1 MARLASLALFL
12 LLLCPAGAQAQPKPR
27 AERPTY
33 ALGDKWIRSDGVFE
47 LIRVEKDRYVFS
59 ARPRWEIHLTKNLGI
74 ARVQR
79 NDEVIEFAHPLDL
92 KWPLEVGQTGSQN
105 TSWQTPGTSGRWPP
119 IAITWKVDSYE
130 DVKVFAGTFKAFK
143 ILVTLTRQDGRQFE
157 NALWYAPEARQLVKM
172 EGATGI
178 FKFQIAGL
186 DRPTAGPIQ
195 FALEGLPEKD
205 RIGVDG
211 FTIGGKVTAGKGLAT
226 VAVTVNG
233 AEVATRDER
242 RAPKPEIELN
252 VPIKLREG
260 KNVVIVTATD
270 ADGTSRQEAR
280 AVIYLPPPGSAV
292 AGLPGAGPPP
302 EGRPGPPPFPKRLG
316 GPVRP
321 GAPGTTRPGG
331 EPPAQPQ
338 TQQPQPPQPQTQQP
352 QPPQAQPPQVA
363 AVPPSSAPA
372 VAPLQVTLSSPREQ
386 ARVEQETVALA
397 GLASSGRH
405 VRRVVV
411 SVNGVEVSRQ
421 DPGAPSA
428 AVNLPLKLREGQNT
442 VVVTATDADGVTQQ
456 EVRTVYYEKSA
467 PLNVSFRYPE
477 DRSRVT
483 EESSVVAA
491 VVTSSKGI
499 AKVTVQLNGVEVH
512 QQGGKAPQPSVAVS
526 TPIVLKEGANAIV
539 LTATE
544 TGGAVRQEVRT
555 VIYDKPRPV
564 AAAAPGA
571 AAPPPPAVT
580 HDSWAV
586 IIGVGRYQSTDIPSL
601 RYTVADADSLYQI
614 LVGPGGFRKEHVLLI
629 TDKTEKTPTLR
640 NIKWALG
647 TFLARSAKKDDTVL
661 IFFAGHG
668 APEIDQRGVERDGL
682 AKYLIPSDA
691 DPDDLYSTALP
702 MDEMQTIFGRV
713 EAERMVVF
721 LDACYS
727 GAAGGRTFSSK
738 KTRAANLDDQFLE
751 RLTRSKGR
759 AIITASRT
767 SEVSIELAELGHG
780 IFTYYLVQGLKG
792 AADLNKDGIITVQ
805 ELYEYVEQQVSAKS
819 RSVGGNQHPVM
830 KGEMEGALPLVK
842 VR

>member
-1 MARLASLALFL
+1 MKTTPARLAPFILLL
-12 LLLCPAGAQAQPKPR
+12 LLLCPAAVTAQPKPR

-33 ALGDKWIRSDGVFE
+33 TLGEKWIRSDGLYE

-59 ARPRWEIHLTKNLGI
+59 ARPKWEVHLSKDLGI
-74 ARVQR
+74 ARVQHG
-79 NDEVIEFAHPLDL
+79 DGVIEFTHPIDL
-92 KWPLEVGQTGSQN
+92 KWPLEVGQTGSLN
-105 TSWQTPGTSGRWPP
+105 TTWQTPITSGRWLPV
-119 IAITWKVDSYE
+119 AVTWKVASYE
-130 DVKVFAGTFKAFK
+130 DVQVFAGTFKAFR
-143 ILVTLTRQDGRQFE
+143 ILMTFTRQDRRQFE
-157 NALWYAPEARQLVKM
+157 YTLWYAPDARQFVKM
-172 EGATGI
+172 DGASSLL
-178 FKFQIAGL
+178 KFQIAGL

-226 VAVTVNG
+226 VTVTVNG
-233 AEVATRDER
+233 AEVATRDAR
-242 RAPKPEIELN
+242 RAPKPEIALN
-252 VPIKLREG
+252 VPVKLREG

-280 AVIYLPPPGSAV
+280 GVLYLPPGGAAV
-292 AGLPGAGPPP
+292 SGLPGGGPPP
-302 EGRPGPPPFPKRLG
+302 EGRPGPPPFPN
-316 GPVRP
+316 RP
-321 GAPGTTRPGG
+321 GGQGRPGLPGAARPGG

-338 TQQPQPPQPQTQQP
+338 PQQPPR
-352 QPPQAQPPQVA
+352 PPQVA
-363 AVPPSSAPA
+363 AVPPAPAPA
-372 VAPLQVTLSSPREQ
+372 VAPLQVTLSSPTEQ

-397 GLASSGRH
+397 GLASAAKQ

-421 DPGAPSA
+421 DPGAPSV
-428 AVNLPLKLREGQNT
+428 AVNLPLKLREGPNT

-456 EVRTVYYEKSA
+456 EVRTVHYEKPA
-467 PLNVSFRYPE
+467 PLIVSFRYPE

-483 EESSVVAA
+483 EDSSVVAA

-512 QQGGKAPQPSVAVS
+512 QQGAKTPQRSVAVS
-526 TPIVLKEGANAIV
+526 APIVLKEGANAIV
-539 LTATE
+539 LTAVE
-544 TGGAVRQEVRT
+544 AGGAVRQEVRT
-555 VIYDKPRPV
+555 VIYDKPKPV
-564 AAAAPGA
+564 AVAAPGA
-571 AAPPPPAVT
+571 SPPPPAVK

-601 RYTVADADSLYQI
+601 RFTVSDAESLYQI
-614 LVGPGGFRKEHVLLI
+614 VVGPGGFKKEHVLLI

-738 KTRAANLDDQFLE
+738 KTRAGNLDDQFLE

-759 AIITASRT
+759 AIITASRP
-767 SEVSIELAELGHG
+767 SEVSIELPELGHG

-805 ELYEYVEQQVSAKS
+805 ELYEYVEQQVSVKS

>member
-1 MARLASLALFL
+1 MARLAPFALFL
-12 LLLCPAGAQAQPKPR
+12 LLLCPGSAPAQPKPR

-33 ALGDKWIRSDGVFE
+33 TLGEKWIRSDGLFE

-59 ARPRWEIHLTKNLGI
+59 ARPKWEIHLSKDLGI

-79 NDEVIEFAHPLDL
+79 GDGVIEFTHPIDL
-92 KWPLEVGQTGSQN
+92 KWPLEVGQTGSLN
-105 TSWQTPGTSGRWPP
+105 TAWQTPSTSGRWPP
-119 IAITWKVDSYE
+119 IVVTWKVDSYE
-130 DVKVFAGTFKAFK
+130 DVKVFAGTFKAFR
-143 ILVTLTRQDGRQFE
+143 ILMTFTLQGGRQVE
-157 NALWYAPEARQLVKM
+157 NTLWYAPEARQFVKM
-172 EGATGI
+172 DGASGLL
-178 FKFQIAGL
+178 KFQIAGL

-195 FALEGLPEKD
+195 FALDGLPEKD

-211 FTIGGKVTAGKGLAT
+211 FTIGGKVMAGKGLAT
-226 VAVTVNG
+226 VTVTVNG

-242 RAPKPEIELN
+242 SAPKPEMTLN

-280 AVIYLPPPGSAV
+280 GLFYLPPGGSAV
-292 AGLPGAGPPP
+292 AGLPGGGPPP
-302 EGRPGPPPFPKRLG
+302 EGRPGPPSFPN
-316 GPVRP
+316 
-321 GAPGTTRPGG
+321 RPGG
-331 EPPAQPQ
+331 QGRPGFPGAARPGEQPPAQPQ
-338 TQQPQPPQPQTQQP
+338 TPQPPR
-352 QPPQAQPPQVA
+352 PPQVA
-363 AVPPSSAPA
+363 AVPPPPAPA
-372 VAPLQVTLSSPREQ
+372 VAPLQVTLSSPTEQ

-397 GLASSGRH
+397 GLASSGKQ

-442 VVVTATDADGVTQQ
+442 VVVTATDGDGVTQQ

-483 EESSVVAA
+483 EDSSVVAA

-512 QQGGKAPQPSVAVS
+512 QQGAKTPERSVAVS
-526 TPIVLKEGANAIV
+526 APIVLKEGANAIV

-544 TGGAVRQEVRT
+544 AGGAVRQEVRT
-555 VIYDKPRPV
+555 VIYDKPKPV
-564 AAAAPGA
+564 AAAAAGA
-571 AAPPPPAVT
+571 AAPPPPAVK

-759 AIITASRT
+759 AIITASRP
-767 SEVSIELAELGHG
+767 SEVSIELPELGHG

-792 AADLNKDGIITVQ
+792 AADLNKDGIVTVQ

>member
-1 MARLASLALFL
+1 MACPRARRRLSSLAPLAL
-12 LLLCPAGAQAQPKPR
+12 IAVVLSSGSAPAQPPR

-33 ALGDKWIRSDGVFE
+33 TLGEKWIRSDGLFE
-47 LIRVEKDRYVFS
+47 LIRVEKDGYVFS
-59 ARPRWEIHLTKNLGI
+59 AKPKWEIHLTKDLGI
-74 ARVQR
+74 VRIQR
-79 NDEVIEFAHPLDL
+79 GDGVFQFAHPIEL
-92 KWPLEVGQTGSQN
+92 KWPLEVGQTGSLN
-105 TSWQTPGTSGRWPP
+105 TTWQTPGTSGRWPP
-119 IAITWKVDSYE
+119 VAIAWKIASYE
-130 DVKVFAGTFKAFK
+130 DVTVPAGTFKAFR
-143 ILVTLTRQDGRQFE
+143 ILITFTRQDRSQLE
-157 NALWYAPEARQLVKM
+157 NVLWYAPEARQFVKM
-172 EGATGI
+172 DGATG
-178 FKFQIAGL
+178 FLRFQVAGL
-186 DRPTAGPIQ
+186 DRATTGPIQ
-195 FALEGLPEKD
+195 FALEGLPEKE

-211 FTIGGKVTAGKGLAT
+211 FTIGGRVTAGKGLAT
-226 VAVTVNG
+226 VVVTVNG
-233 AEVATRDER
+233 ADVATVDDR
-242 RAPKPEIELN
+242 RAPKPEIALK
-252 VPIKLREG
+252 VPVKLRDG

-270 ADGTSRQEAR
+270 AEGTSRQEAR
-280 AVIYLPPPGSAV
+280 SIFYLPPGGSPGGQGRASV
-292 AGLPGAGPPP
+292 PGA
-302 EGRPGPPPFPKRLG
+302 
-316 GPVRP
+316 
-321 GAPGTTRPGG
+321 TRPG
-331 EPPAQPQ
+331 EQPVAPPQATQPREPTQPQAPPAQAPRL
-338 TQQPQPPQPQTQQP
+338 
-352 QPPQAQPPQVA
+352 PQVVS
-363 AVPPSSAPA
+363 VPPAS
-372 VAPLQVTLSSPREQ
+372 APLQVTLSSPTEQ
-386 ARVEQETVALA
+386 ARVENETVALA
-397 GLASSGRH
+397 GLASGGRQ

-411 SVNGVEVSRQ
+411 SVNGLEVSRQ
-421 DPGAPSA
+421 EPGAPSV

-442 VVVTATDADGVTQQ
+442 VVVTVTDADGVTQQ
-456 EVRTVYYEKSA
+456 EVRTVHYEKPA

-483 EESSVVAA
+483 EDSSVVAA
-491 VVTSSKGI
+491 VVTSSRGI

-512 QQGGKAPQPSVAVS
+512 RQGDKTPQRSVAVS
-526 TPIVLKEGANAIV
+526 APIVFKEGANAIV

-544 TGGAVRQEVRT
+544 AGGAVRQEVRT
-555 VIYDKPRPV
+555 VIYDKPKPV
-564 AAAAPGA
+564 AAATGTA
-571 AAPPPPAVT
+571 AAPPPAVK
-580 HDSWAV
+580 HDTWAV
-586 IIGVGRYQSTDIPSL
+586 IIGVGRYQSTEIPSL
-601 RYTVADADSLYQI
+601 RYTVADAESFHQI
-614 LVGPGGFRKEHVLLI
+614 LVGPGGFKKEHVLLI

-759 AIITASRT
+759 AIITASRP
-767 SEVSIELAELGHG
+767 SEVSIELPELGHG
-780 IFTYYLVQGLKG
+780 IFTHYLVQGLKG

-830 KGEMEGALPLVK
+830 KGEMEGALPLVR

>member
-1 MARLASLALFL
+1 MGSLVPLALFL
-12 LLLCPAGAQAQPKPR
+12 FLLVPAFATAEPPPR

-33 ALGDKWIRSDGVFE
+33 ALGEKWIRSDGVFE
-47 LIRVEKDRYVFS
+47 LIRIEKDRYVFS
-59 ARPRWEIHLTKNLGI
+59 ARPRWEVHLNKNLGI

-79 NDEVIEFAHPLDL
+79 NDEVVEFAHPLDL

-105 TSWQTPGTSGRWPP
+105 TSWQTPSTSGRWPQ
-119 IAITWKVDSYE
+119 IAMAWKVVSYE

-143 ILVTLTRQDGRQFE
+143 IVMTLTRLDGRQFE
-157 NALWYAPEARQLVKM
+157 NTLWYAPDARQLVKID
-172 EGATGI
+172 GAQGI

-195 FALEGLPEKD
+195 FALEGLPEKE

-226 VAVTVNG
+226 VTVTVNG
-233 AEVATRDER
+233 AEVAARDER
-242 RAPKPEIELN
+242 KAPKPEIELN
-252 VPIKLREG
+252 VPVKLREG

-270 ADGTSRQEAR
+270 AQGTSRQEAR
-280 AVIYLPPPGSAV
+280 GVVYLPPSGGIV
-292 AGLPGAGPPP
+292 AGLPGGGPPHP
-302 EGRPGPPPFPKRLG
+302 PNRPNGPG
-316 GPVRP
+316 RP
-321 GAPGTTRPGG
+321 GAPGATGPGG
-331 EPPAQPQ
+331 EPSA
-338 TQQPQPPQPQTQQP
+338 QQPSPQPQAPQP
-352 QPPQAQPPQVA
+352 QSARPPQVA
-363 AVPPSSAPA
+363 AVPPPAPA
-372 VAPLQVTLSSPREQ
+372 AVPLQVTLSSPAEQ
-386 ARVEQETVALA
+386 ARVEQDSIALA
-397 GLASSGRH
+397 GLASSGRS

-411 SVNGVEVSRQ
+411 SVNGIEVSRQ
-421 DPGAPSA
+421 DPGTLSA
-428 AVNLPLKLREGQNT
+428 AVNLPLTLREGQNT

-456 EVRTVYYEKSA
+456 EVRTVYFEKSA

-483 EESSVVAA
+483 EDSSVVAA
-491 VVTSSKGI
+491 VVTSSRGI

-512 QQGGKAPQPSVAVS
+512 QHAGKAPERSVAVS

-544 TGGAVRQEVRT
+544 AGGAVRQEVRT
-555 VIYDKPRPV
+555 VIYDKPKPV
-564 AAAAPGA
+564 AAPGA
-571 AAPPPPAVT
+571 AAPAPPAVKN
-580 HDSWAV
+580 DSWAV

-601 RYTVADADSLYQI
+601 RYTVSDAEALYQI
-614 LVGPGGFRKEHVLLI
+614 LVGPGRFRKEHVLLI

-668 APEIDQRGVERDGL
+668 APEVDQRGVERDGL
-682 AKYLIPSDA
+682 AKYLIPADA

-713 EAERMVVF
+713 EADRMVVF

-738 KTRAANLDDQFLE
+738 KTRAANIDDQFLE
-751 RLTRSKGR
+751 RLTRSRGR
-759 AIITASRT
+759 AIITASRP
-767 SEVSIELAELGHG
+767 SEVSIELPELKHG

-792 AADLNKDGIITVQ
+792 AADLNKDGIVTVQ

-830 KGEMEGALPLVK
+830 KGEMEGPLPLVK
-842 VR
+842 TR

>member
-1 MARLASLALFL
+1 MAWLAPLALFL
-12 LLLCPAGAQAQPKPR
+12 LLLCPGPAPAQPKPR

-33 ALGDKWIRSDGVFE
+33 TLGEKWIRSDGVYE

-59 ARPRWEIHLTKNLGI
+59 ARPKWEIHLSKDLGI
-74 ARVQR
+74 ARIQR
-79 NDEVIEFAHPLDL
+79 DDGVIEFAHPIDL
-92 KWPLEVGQTGSQN
+92 KWPLEVGQTGSLN
-105 TSWQTPGTSGRWPP
+105 TSWQTPSTSGRWPP
-119 IAITWKVDSYE
+119 IAVTWKVDSYE
-130 DVKVFAGTFKAFK
+130 DVKVFAGTFKAFR
-143 ILVTLTRQDGRQFE
+143 ILMTFKRSDGRQIE
-157 NALWYAPEARQLVKM
+157 NTLWYAPEARQFVKM
-172 EGATGI
+172 DGATGLL
-178 FKFQIAGL
+178 KFQIAGL
-186 DRPTAGPIQ
+186 DRPTTGPIQ

-211 FTIGGKVTAGKGLAT
+211 FTIGGKVMAGKGLAT
-226 VAVTVNG
+226 VTVTVNG

-242 RAPKPEIELN
+242 RAPKPEIALN
-252 VPIKLREG
+252 VPVKLREG

-280 AVIYLPPPGSAV
+280 GVIYLPPGGPAV
-292 AGLPGAGPPP
+292 AGLPGGGQPP
-302 EGRPGPPPFPKRLG
+302 EGRPGPSPFPI
-316 GPVRP
+316 RP
-321 GAPGTTRPGG
+321 GGQDRPGFPGVGRPGG

-338 TQQPQPPQPQTQQP
+338 TPQPQPP
-352 QPPQAQPPQVA
+352 QPPQVA
-363 AVPPSSAPA
+363 AVPPAPAPA
-372 VAPLQVTLSSPREQ
+372 VAPLQVTLSSPTEQ

-397 GLASSGRH
+397 GLASGGKQ

-421 DPGAPSA
+421 DPGAPSV
-428 AVNLPLKLREGQNT
+428 AVNLPLKLREGPNT

-456 EVRTVYYEKSA
+456 EVRTVHYERPA

-483 EESSVVAA
+483 EDSSVVAA
-491 VVTSSKGI
+491 VVTSSRGI

-512 QQGGKAPQPSVAVS
+512 QQGGKTPQRSEAVS
-526 TPIVLKEGANAIV
+526 APIVLKEGANAIV

-544 TGGAVRQEVRT
+544 AGGAVRQEVRT
-555 VIYDKPRPV
+555 VIYDKPKSV
-564 AAAAPGA
+564 AVTAPGA
-571 AAPPPPAVT
+571 SPPPPAVK
-580 HDSWAV
+580 HDRWAV

-601 RYTVADADSLYQI
+601 RYTVADAESVYQI

-647 TFLARSAKKDDTVL
+647 TFLARSAKKDDTVV

-759 AIITASRT
+759 AIITASRP
-767 SEVSIELAELGHG
+767 SEVSIELPELGHG
-780 IFTYYLVQGLKG
+780 IFTYYLVLGLKG
-792 AADLNKDGIITVQ
+792 AADLNKDGIVTVQ

-830 KGEMEGALPLVK
+830 KGEMEGALPLVR

>member
-1 MARLASLALFL
+1 
-12 LLLCPAGAQAQPKPR
+12 
-27 AERPTY
+27 
-33 ALGDKWIRSDGVFE
+33 
-47 LIRVEKDRYVFS
+47 
-59 ARPRWEIHLTKNLGI
+59 
-74 ARVQR
+74 
-79 NDEVIEFAHPLDL
+79 
-92 KWPLEVGQTGSQN
+92 
-105 TSWQTPGTSGRWPP
+105 
-119 IAITWKVDSYE
+119 
-130 DVKVFAGTFKAFK
+130 
-143 ILVTLTRQDGRQFE
+143 
-157 NALWYAPEARQLVKM
+157 
-172 EGATGI
+172 
-178 FKFQIAGL
+178 
-186 DRPTAGPIQ
+186 
-195 FALEGLPEKD
+195 
-205 RIGVDG
+205 
-211 FTIGGKVTAGKGLAT
+211 
-226 VAVTVNG
+226 
-233 AEVATRDER
+233 
-242 RAPKPEIELN
+242 
-252 VPIKLREG
+252 
-260 KNVVIVTATD
+260 
-270 ADGTSRQEAR
+270 
-280 AVIYLPPPGSAV
+280 
-292 AGLPGAGPPP
+292 
-302 EGRPGPPPFPKRLG
+302 
-316 GPVRP
+316 
-321 GAPGTTRPGG
+321 
-331 EPPAQPQ
+331 
-338 TQQPQPPQPQTQQP
+338 
-352 QPPQAQPPQVA
+352 VA
-363 AVPPSSAPA
+363 AVPPAPAPA
-372 VAPLQVTLSSPREQ
+372 VAPLQVTLSSPTEQ

-397 GLASSGRH
+397 GLASGGKQ

-421 DPGAPSA
+421 DPGAPSV

-483 EESSVVAA
+483 EDSSVVAA

-512 QQGGKAPQPSVAVS
+512 QQGAKTPQRSVAVS
-526 TPIVLKEGANAIV
+526 APIVLKEGANAIV
-539 LTATE
+539 LTAME
-544 TGGAVRQEVRT
+544 AGGAVRQEVRT
-555 VIYDKPRPV
+555 VIYDKPKPV
-564 AAAAPGA
+564 AAVAPGA
-571 AAPPPPAVT
+571 AAPPPPAVK

-601 RYTVADADSLYQI
+601 RYTVADAESLYQI
-614 LVGPGGFRKEHVLLI
+614 LVGQGGFRKEHVLLI

-647 TFLARSAKKDDTVL
+647 TFLARSAKKDDTVI

-668 APEIDQRGVERDGL
+668 APETDQRGVERDGL

-759 AIITASRT
+759 AIITASRP
-767 SEVSIELAELGHG
+767 SEVSIELPELGHG

-805 ELYEYVEQQVSAKS
+805 ELYEYVEQQVSVKS

>member
-1 MARLASLALFL
+1 MKRTAARLALLASLL
-12 LLLCPAGAQAQPKPR
+12 LLLCPGAAPGQTKPR

-33 ALGDKWIRSDGVFE
+33 ALGEKWIRSDGVFE

-79 NDEVIEFAHPLDL
+79 NDDVYEFAHPLDL
-92 KWPLEVGQTGSQN
+92 KWPLEVGQAGSQN

-143 ILVTLTRQDGRQFE
+143 ILVTFTRQDGRRFE
-157 NALWYAPEARQLVKM
+157 NTLWYAPDARQLVKM
-172 EGATGI
+172 EGATTT
-178 FKFQIAGL
+178 FRFQIAGL

-195 FALEGLPEKD
+195 FALEGLPEKE
-205 RIGVDG
+205 RIGVDR
-211 FTIGGKVTAGKGLAT
+211 FIIGGKVTAGKGLAAVT
-226 VAVTVNG
+226 VTVNG

-242 RAPKPEIELN
+242 KAPKPEIELN
-252 VPIKLREG
+252 VPVKLREG
-260 KNVVIVTATD
+260 RNVVIVTATD

-280 AVIYLPPPGSAV
+280 GMFYLPPGGPAVGGSPGGRPLA
-292 AGLPGAGPPP
+292 
-302 EGRPGPPPFPKRLG
+302 EGRPGPPPLQNRPG
-316 GPVRP
+316 GPGRPGSPGSVRP
-321 GAPGTTRPGG
+321 G
-331 EPPAQPQ
+331 EQPPAL
-338 TQQPQPPQPQTQQP
+338 PQPSR
-352 QPPQAQPPQVA
+352 PPQVA
-363 AVPPSSAPA
+363 AVPPAPVA
-372 VAPLQVTLSSPREQ
+372 APLHVTLTSPTDQ
-386 ARVEQETVALA
+386 ARVDQETVALA
-397 GLASSGRH
+397 GLASSGKQ
-405 VRRVVV
+405 VRRVAV
-411 SVNGVEVSRQ
+411 SVNGLEVSRQ

-442 VVVTATDADGVTQQ
+442 VVVTATDSDGVTQQ

-467 PLNVSFRYPE
+467 PLTVAFRYPE

-483 EESSVVAA
+483 EDSSVVAA

-512 QQGGKAPQPSVAVS
+512 QQGGKVPERSIAVS

-544 TGGAVRQEVRT
+544 AGGAVRQEVRT
-555 VIYDKPRPV
+555 VIYDKPKPV
-564 AAAAPGA
+564 AAAAAGAA
-571 AAPPPPAVT
+571 AAPPPAVK

-601 RYTVADADSLYQI
+601 RYSVSDAESLFQI

-759 AIITASRT
+759 AIITASRP
-767 SEVSIELAELGHG
+767 SEVSIELPELRHG

-792 AADLNKDGIITVQ
+792 AADANKDGIVTIQ

-830 KGEMEGALPLVK
+830 KGELEGPLPLVK
-842 VR
+842 IR

>member
-1 MARLASLALFL
+1 MKIFPARLFPLILLALL
-12 LLLCPAGAQAQPKPR
+12 VCPALAQAQPKPR

-33 ALGDKWIRSDGVFE
+33 ALGEKWIRNDGLFE
-47 LIRVEKDRYVFS
+47 LIRIEKDLYVFS
-59 ARPRWEIHLTKNLGI
+59 ARPKWEIVLSKDLGI
-74 ARVQR
+74 ARVQHG
-79 NDEVIEFAHPLDL
+79 DSVIEFAHPLDL
-92 KWPLEVGQTGSQN
+92 KWPLEVGKSGSHN
-105 TSWQTPGTSGRWPP
+105 TSWQTPSTSGRWPP
-119 IAITWKVDSYE
+119 IAVTWKVASYE
-130 DVKVFAGTFKAFK
+130 DVQVFAGTFKAFR
-143 ILVTLTRQDGRQFE
+143 IEMTLTRQDGRQLE
-157 NALWYAPEARQLVKM
+157 NNLWYAPEARQFVKM
-172 EGATGI
+172 DGASGLL
-178 FKFQIAGL
+178 KFQIAGL
-186 DRPTAGPIQ
+186 DRPSVGPIQ
-195 FALEGLPEKD
+195 FALEGLPDKE

-211 FTIGGKVTAGKGLAT
+211 FTIGGKVTAGKGLAK
-226 VAVTVNG
+226 VVVTVNG
-233 AEVATRDER
+233 AEVSSVDQR
-242 RAPKPEIELN
+242 RAPKPEIALN
-252 VPIKLREG
+252 VPVKLREG
-260 KNVVIVTATD
+260 RNVVIVTATD

-280 AVIYLPPPGSAV
+280 SMLYLPPAGAV
-292 AGLPGAGPPP
+292 AGLPGGRPLPP
-302 EGRPGPPPFPKRLG
+302 EGRPPLP
-316 GPVRP
+316 P
-321 GAPGTTRPGG
+321 GARPPLPGG
-331 EPPAQPQ
+331 EGRPLPPQDESRPSAPPA
-338 TQQPQPPQPQTQQP
+338 PQPSAQPRP
-352 QPPQAQPPQVA
+352 QPPQVA
-363 AVPPSSAPA
+363 AVPPAPA
-372 VAPLQVTLSSPREQ
+372 PTIAPLQVTLSAPTEK

-397 GLASSGRH
+397 GLAASGKQ
-405 VRRVVV
+405 VRRVLV

-421 DPGAPSA
+421 ESAAPSV

-442 VVVTATDADGVTQQ
+442 VVVTATDADGMTQQ
-456 EVRTVYYEKSA
+456 EVRTVYYQKPS
-467 PLNVSFRYPE
+467 PLAVSFRYPE

-512 QQGGKAPQPSVAVS
+512 EQTDKSPPPSVAVS
-526 TPIVLKEGANAIV
+526 APVTLKEGANAIV
-539 LTATE
+539 ITATE
-544 TGGAVRQEVRT
+544 AGGQIRQEVRT
-555 VIYDKPRPV
+555 VIYDKPKAV
-564 AAAAPGA
+564 AAAAPPAAA
-571 AAPPPPAVT
+571 AAPPVVKS
-580 HDSWAV
+580 DRWAV

-601 RYTVADADSLYQI
+601 RYTVSDAESLYQL
-614 LVGPGGFRKEHVLLI
+614 LVGPGGFKKEHVLLM
-629 TDKTEKTPTLR
+629 TDKAEKPPTLR

-682 AKYLIPSDA
+682 AKYLIPADA

-738 KTRAANLDDQFLE
+738 KTRAGNLDDQFLE

-759 AIITASRT
+759 AIITASRP
-767 SEVSIELAELGHG
+767 SEVSIELPELGHG
-780 IFTYYLVQGLKG
+780 IFTYYLVEGLKG

-805 ELYEYVEQQVSAKS
+805 EIYEYVEQKVSAKS

>member
-1 MARLASLALFL
+1 MKTTTVRLAPFIL
-12 LLLCPAGAQAQPKPR
+12 LLLFLCPGPAAAQPKPR

-33 ALGDKWIRSDGVFE
+33 TLGEKWIRSDGLYE

-59 ARPRWEIHLTKNLGI
+59 ARPKWEIHLSKDLGI
-74 ARVQR
+74 VRVQR
-79 NDEVIEFAHPLDL
+79 GDGVTEFTHPVDL
-92 KWPLEVGQTGSQN
+92 QWPLEVGQTGSLN
-105 TSWQTPGTSGRWPP
+105 TAWQTPSTSGRWPP
-119 IAITWKVDSYE
+119 VVVTWKVVSYE
-130 DVKVFAGTFKAFK
+130 DVQVFAGTFKAFR
-143 ILVTLTRQDGRQFE
+143 ILMTFTRSDRRQLE
-157 NALWYAPEARQLVKM
+157 NTLWYAPEARQFVKM
-172 EGATGI
+172 DGATG
-178 FKFQIAGL
+178 FLKFQIAGL
-186 DRPTAGPIQ
+186 DRPAAGPIQ
-195 FALEGLPEKD
+195 FVLEGLPERD

-211 FTIGGKVTAGKGLAT
+211 FTIGGKVMAGKGVAT
-226 VAVTVNG
+226 VSVTVNG

-242 RAPKPEIELN
+242 SAPKPEISLN

-280 AVIYLPPPGSAV
+280 GVLYLPPGGPAV
-292 AGLPGAGPPP
+292 AGLPGGGPPP
-302 EGRPGPPPFPKRLG
+302 EGRPGPPSFPNRPRG
-316 GPVRP
+316 QGRP
-321 GAPGTTRPGG
+321 GFPGAARPGEQPHG
-331 EPPAQPQ
+331 QPQ
-338 TQQPQPPQPQTQQP
+338 TP
-352 QPPQAQPPQVA
+352 QPPQVA
-363 AVPPSSAPA
+363 AVPPAPAPA
-372 VAPLQVTLSSPREQ
+372 VVPLQVTLSSPTEQ

-397 GLASSGRH
+397 GLVSSGKQ

-421 DPGAPSA
+421 DPAAPSA
-428 AVNLPLKLREGQNT
+428 AVNLPLKLREGPNT
-442 VVVTATDADGVTQQ
+442 VVVTATDADGVTHQ
-456 EVRTVYYEKSA
+456 EVRTVHYEKPA

-483 EESSVVAA
+483 EDSSVVAA

-512 QQGGKAPQPSVAVS
+512 QQGGKTPQRSVAVS
-526 TPIVLKEGANAIV
+526 APIVLKEGANAIV
-539 LTATE
+539 LTAME
-544 TGGAVRQEVRT
+544 AGGAVRQEVRT
-555 VIYDKPRPV
+555 VVYDKPKPV
-564 AAAAPGA
+564 AAAAAGA
-571 AAPPPPAVT
+571 AAPPPPAVK
-580 HDSWAV
+580 HDTWAV

-601 RYTVADADSLYQI
+601 RYTVADADSLYQV

-647 TFLARSAKKDDTVL
+647 TFLARSAKKDDTVV

-759 AIITASRT
+759 AIITASRP
-767 SEVSIELAELGHG
+767 SEVSIELPELGHG

-792 AADLNKDGIITVQ
+792 AADLNKDGIVTVQ
-805 ELYEYVEQQVSAKS
+805 ELYEYVEQQVSTKS

>member
-1 MARLASLALFL
+1 MKTTTAWLVPLALFL
-12 LLLCPAGAQAQPKPR
+12 FLLCPGGTQAQPKPR

-33 ALGDKWIRSDGVFE
+33 TLGEKWIRNDGLYE
-47 LIRVEKDRYVFS
+47 LIRVEQDRYVFS
-59 ARPRWEIHLTKNLGI
+59 ARPKWEIHLSKDLGI
-74 ARVQR
+74 ARIQR
-79 NDEVIEFAHPLDL
+79 GDSVIEFTHPIDL
-92 KWPLEVGQTGSQN
+92 KWPLEVGQTGSLN
-105 TSWQTPGTSGRWPP
+105 TAWQTPGTSGRWPP
-119 IAITWKVDSYE
+119 IAVTWKVDSYE
-130 DVKVFAGTFKAFK
+130 DVKVFAGTFKAFR
-143 ILVTLTRQDGRQFE
+143 ILMTITRQDGRKQE
-157 NALWYAPEARQLVKM
+157 NTLWYAPEARQFVKID
-172 EGATGI
+172 GATGLL
-178 FKFQIAGL
+178 KFQIAGL
-186 DRPTAGPIQ
+186 DRPAAAPIQ

-211 FTIGGKVTAGKGLAT
+211 FTIGGKVMAGKGLAT
-226 VAVTVNG
+226 VTVTVNG
-233 AEVATRDER
+233 AEIATRGER
-242 RAPKPEIELN
+242 SAPKPEIALN

-280 AVIYLPPPGSAV
+280 GVLYLPPGGSPSTA
-292 AGLPGAGPPP
+292 
-302 EGRPGPPPFPKRLG
+302 
-316 GPVRP
+316 
-321 GAPGTTRPGG
+321 RPGG

-338 TQQPQPPQPQTQQP
+338 TPQPPP
-352 QPPQAQPPQVA
+352 QPPRPPQVA
-363 AVPPSSAPA
+363 AVPPVPAPA
-372 VAPLQVTLSSPREQ
+372 VVPLQVTLSSPTEQ

-397 GLASSGRH
+397 GLVSSGKQ

-428 AVNLPLKLREGQNT
+428 AVNLPLKLREGPNT

-456 EVRTVYYEKSA
+456 EVRTVHYEKPA

-491 VVTSSKGI
+491 VVTSSRGI

-512 QQGGKAPQPSVAVS
+512 QQGAKTPERSVAVS
-526 TPIVLKEGANAIV
+526 APIVLKEGANAIV

-555 VIYDKPRPV
+555 VIYDKPKPV

-571 AAPPPPAVT
+571 AAPPPPAVK

-601 RYTVADADSLYQI
+601 RYTVADAESLYQI
-614 LVGPGGFRKEHVLLI
+614 LVGPGGFRKEHVLLM

-647 TFLARSAKKDDTVL
+647 TFLARSAKKDDTVV

-668 APEIDQRGVERDGL
+668 APEVDQRGVERDGL

-759 AIITASRT
+759 AIITASRP
-767 SEVSIELAELGHG
+767 SEVSIELPELGHG

-792 AADLNKDGIITVQ
+792 AADLNRDGIITVQ
-805 ELYEYVEQQVSAKS
+805 ELYEYVEQQVSVKS

-830 KGEMEGALPLVK
+830 KGEMEGALPLVR

>member
-1 MARLASLALFL
+1 MARLASFILSL
-12 LLLCPAGAQAQPKPR
+12 LLLCPGPAPAQPKPR

-33 ALGDKWIRSDGVFE
+33 TLGEKWIRHDGVFE

-59 ARPRWEIHLTKNLGI
+59 ARPRWEIHLSKDLGI
-74 ARVQR
+74 ARVQHG
-79 NDEVIEFAHPLDL
+79 DSVIEFAHPIDL
-92 KWPLEVGQTGSQN
+92 KWPLEVGQTGSLN
-105 TSWQTPGTSGRWPP
+105 TTWQTPITSGRWPA
-119 IAITWKVDSYE
+119 IAVTWKVESYE
-130 DVKVFAGTFKAFK
+130 DVKVFAGTFKAFR
-143 ILVTLTRQDGRQFE
+143 ILMTFTRQDGRQTE
-157 NALWYAPEARQLVKM
+157 STLWYAPEARQFVKM
-172 EGATGI
+172 DGATGLL
-178 FKFQIAGL
+178 KFQLAGL
-186 DRPTAGPIQ
+186 DRPAAGPIQ

-211 FTIGGKVTAGKGLAT
+211 FTIGGKVMAGKGLAT

-242 RAPKPEIELN
+242 SAPKAEIALN

-280 AVIYLPPPGSAV
+280 GVLYLPPGGSAV
-292 AGLPGAGPPP
+292 AGLPGGGPPP
-302 EGRPGPPPFPKRLG
+302 EGRPGPPSFPN
-316 GPVRP
+316 RP
-321 GAPGTTRPGG
+321 GGQGRPGFPGAARPGG

-338 TQQPQPPQPQTQQP
+338 TPHPQTP
-352 QPPQAQPPQVA
+352 QPPQVA
-363 AVPPSSAPA
+363 AVPPAPAPA
-372 VAPLQVTLSSPREQ
+372 VVPLQVTLSSPTEQ

-397 GLASSGRH
+397 GLASGGKQ

-421 DPGAPSA
+421 DPGAPSV
-428 AVNLPLKLREGQNT
+428 AVNLPLKLREGPNT
-442 VVVTATDADGVTQQ
+442 VVVTATDADGVIQQ
-456 EVRTVYYEKSA
+456 EVRTVHYEKPA
-467 PLNVSFRYPE
+467 PLNLSFRYPE

-483 EESSVVAA
+483 EDSSVVAA

-512 QQGGKAPQPSVAVS
+512 QQGAKTPQRSVAVS
-526 TPIVLKEGANAIV
+526 APIVLKEGANAIV

-544 TGGAVRQEVRT
+544 AGGAVRQEVRT
-555 VIYDKPRPV
+555 VIYDKPKPV
-564 AAAAPGA
+564 AAAAAGA
-571 AAPPPPAVT
+571 AAPPPPKVK
-580 HDSWAV
+580 HDTWAV

-601 RYTVADADSLYQI
+601 RYTVADADSLYQV

-647 TFLARSAKKDDTVL
+647 TFLARSAKKDDTVV

-759 AIITASRT
+759 AIITASRP
-767 SEVSIELAELGHG
+767 SEVSIELPELGHG

-792 AADLNKDGIITVQ
+792 AADLNKDGIVTVQ

>member
-1 MARLASLALFL
+1 LVLPA
-12 LLLCPAGAQAQPKPR
+12 LLLCSGPATAQPKPR

-33 ALGDKWIRSDGVFE
+33 TLGEKWIRNDGLFE
-47 LIRVEKDRYVFS
+47 LIRVEKDLYVFS
-59 ARPRWEIHLTKNLGI
+59 ARPKWEIHLSKNLGI
-74 ARVQR
+74 ARIQR
-79 NDEVIEFAHPLDL
+79 GDEVFEFTHPIDL
-92 KWPLEVGQTGSQN
+92 KWPLEVGRTGFQQT
-105 TSWQTPGTSGRWPP
+105 TWQTPLTSGRWPP
-119 IAITWKVDSYE
+119 VAITWNVASYE
-130 DVKVFAGTFKAFK
+130 DVKVYAGTFKAFR
-143 ILVTLTRQDGRQFE
+143 IVVTMTRGDRRQTE
-157 NALWYAPEARQLVKM
+157 NTLWYAPEARQFVKM
-172 EGATGI
+172 SGTMGALN
-178 FKFQIAGL
+178 FQIAGL

-195 FALEGLPEKD
+195 FALEGLPEKE

-211 FTIGGKVTAGKGLAT
+211 FTVGGKVMAGKGLAT
-226 VAVTVNG
+226 VTVTVNG

-242 RAPKPEIELN
+242 RAPKPEIALN

-270 ADGTSRQEAR
+270 AAGVTRQEAR
-280 AVIYLPPPGSAV
+280 GVFYLPPGGPAV
-292 AGLPGAGPPP
+292 AGGGPPP
-302 EGRPGPPPFPKRLG
+302 EDRPGLPPFANRPGGQGRPGF
-316 GPVRP
+316 P
-321 GAPGTTRPGG
+321 GAGRPGG

-338 TQQPQPPQPQTQQP
+338 TPQSQAPQPQPPR
-352 QPPQAQPPQVA
+352 PPQVA
-363 AVPPSSAPA
+363 AVPPPQAPP
-372 VAPLQVTLSSPREQ
+372 VAPLQVTLSSPTEQ

-397 GLASSGRH
+397 GLASSGKQL
-405 VRRVVV
+405 RRVVV

-421 DPGAPSA
+421 DPSAPSV
-428 AVNLPLKLREGQNT
+428 AVNLPLKLRQGPNT

-456 EVRTVYYEKSA
+456 EVRTVHYEKPA
-467 PLNVSFRYPE
+467 PLDVSFRYPE

-483 EESSVVAA
+483 EGSSVVAA

-499 AKVTVQLNGVEVH
+499 ARVTVQLNGVEVH
-512 QQGGKAPQPSVAVS
+512 QQGAKTPERSMAVS
-526 TPIVLKEGANAIV
+526 APIVLKEGANAIV
-539 LTATE
+539 LTVTE
-544 TGGAVRQEVRT
+544 AGGAVRQEVRT
-555 VIYDKPRPV
+555 VIYDKPKPV
-564 AAAAPGA
+564 AAAAAPGA
-571 AAPPPPAVT
+571 AAPPPPAVK
-580 HDSWAV
+580 HDTWAV

-601 RYTVADADSLYQI
+601 RYTVADADALHRI

-738 KTRAANLDDQFLE
+738 KTRAANLDDLFLE

-759 AIITASRT
+759 AIITASRP
-767 SEVSIELAELGHG
+767 SEVSVELPELGHG

-830 KGEMEGALPLVK
+830 KGEMEGALPLMK